1 MSRRID
7 LKPTLRNSELYL
19 NRSRACLEE
28 ASAASLPR
36 VRERAL
42 RAATAWQEMYDKA
55 LLSEQRSSR

>member
-7 LKPTLRNSELYL
+7 LKPSLCNSELYL
-19 NRSRACLEE
+19 SRSRACLEE
-28 ASAASLPR
+28 AREASLPC

-55 LLSEQRSSR
+55 LLFERRAGR